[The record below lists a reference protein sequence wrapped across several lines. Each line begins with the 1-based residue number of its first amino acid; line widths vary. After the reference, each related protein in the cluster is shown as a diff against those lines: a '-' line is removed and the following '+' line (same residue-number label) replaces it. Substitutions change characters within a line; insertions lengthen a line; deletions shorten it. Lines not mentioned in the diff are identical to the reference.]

1 MANLAVLGTETNIS
15 KFNTKGFFNMN
26 YKTWR
31 HEGEKAPLLPHRAS
45 KNFYFVSGNFVFQAL
60 ILTVFVG

>member
-26 YKTWR
+26 YETWR

-45 KNFYFVSGNFVFQAL
+45 EK
-60 ILTVFVG
+60 